1 MRHLICAV
9 LLCLS
14 SASALAVIDLN
25 SASAGELD
33 GLPGIGPGRAQAIVD
48 YRQAHGPFT
57 SVDDLGK
64 VKGIGDKTL
73 AEVRPLVTV
82 APPAGAVAEPA
93 PMPVQVPPV
102 AASPSSN
109 SAPAPSAFP
118 WGWLAVGTL
127 VAAVVAFLALRR
139 RPATVAAPSAEAAPE
154 LKPAAASPAP
164 RPAGGDAHASVPP
177 ARPAGAPPRPAGRAP
192 MPATQDADPEP
203 TPAAPKPAGAPP
215 RPAGSR

>member
-25 SASAGELD
+25 SASASELD

-73 AEVRPLVTV
+73 AEVRPLVIV
-82 APPAGAVAEPA
+82 GQRAGAAAEAGPSIAAPDVA
-93 PMPVQVPPV
+93 VPLPH
-102 AASPSSN
+102 A
-109 SAPAPSAFP
+109 APAPSAFP
-118 WGWLAVGTL
+118 WGWLAFGAL
-127 VAAVVAFLALRR
+127 VAAVIAFLALRR
-139 RPATVAAPSAEAAPE
+139 RPTHAPAPSTEAAPE
-154 LKPAAASPAP
+154 VKPATASPVP
-164 RPAGGDAHASVPP
+164 RPAGSEAHVSVAP
-177 ARPAGAPPRPAGRAP
+177 ARS
-192 MPATQDADPEP
+192 
-203 TPAAPKPAGAPP
+203 AGAPP
-215 RPAGSR
+215 RPAGSAPAPAVHDTDSTPTPAAPKPVGAPPRPAGSR

>member
-14 SASALAVIDLN
+14 SASAFAVIDLN
-25 SASAGELD
+25 SASASELD

-48 YRQAHGPFT
+48 YRQAHGPFL

-64 VKGIGDKTL
+64 VKGIGEKTL

-82 APPAGAVAEPA
+82 GQPAGIPAEPA
-93 PMPVQVPPV
+93 APPSVPAV
-102 AASPSSN
+102 AAPSSPQA
-109 SAPAPSAFP
+109 APARSAFP
-118 WGWLAVGTL
+118 WAWLAVGAL

-139 RPATVAAPSAEAAPE
+139 RPATVAAPSAEAAPGV
-154 LKPAAASPAP
+154 KPAAASPAP
-164 RPAGGDAHASVPP
+164 RPVGADAHASVPP
-177 ARPAGAPPRPAGRAP
+177 ARPAGAPPRPAGSAP
-192 MPATQDADPEP
+192 APATPDAHSSP
-203 TPAAPKPAGAPP
+203 TPAAPKPAGSPP

>member
-9 LLCLS
+9 LFCLS
-14 SASALAVIDLN
+14 SASAFAVIDLN
-25 SASAGELD
+25 SASASELD

-48 YRQAHGPFT
+48 YRQAHGPFI

-82 APPAGAVAEPA
+82 GQSAGAPAEPVAPSAVPAGA
-93 PMPVQVPPV
+93 
-102 AASPSSN
+102 
-109 SAPAPSAFP
+109 APSPQAAPVSSTFP
-118 WGWLAVGTL
+118 WGWLAVGVL

-154 LKPAAASPAP
+154 VKPAAASPAP
-164 RPAGGDAHASVPP
+164 RPAGSDAHASVPP
-177 ARPAGAPPRPAGRAP
+177 ARPAGAPPRPAGSAP
-192 MPATQDADPEP
+192 ASATPDANSSP

>member
-14 SASALAVIDLN
+14 SASALAAINLN
-25 SASAGELD
+25 SATAGELD

-48 YRQAHGPFT
+48 YRQAHGPFA

-82 APPAGAVAEPA
+82 GPPAGAVAEPA
-93 PMPVQVPPV
+93 PMPVSP
-102 AASPSSN
+102 ATASPSSN

-118 WGWLAVGTL
+118 WRWLGIGAL
-127 VAAVVAFLALRR
+127 VAAVIAFLALRR
-139 RPATVAAPSAEAAPE
+139 RPAAAPATSAEAAPE
-154 LKPAAASPAP
+154 AKPAAASPVP
-164 RPAGGDAHASVPP
+164 RPAGVEGHASVPSV
-177 ARPAGAPPRPAGRAP
+177 RPAGAPPRPAGSAP
-192 MPATQDADPEP
+192 SPAAHDADPAP